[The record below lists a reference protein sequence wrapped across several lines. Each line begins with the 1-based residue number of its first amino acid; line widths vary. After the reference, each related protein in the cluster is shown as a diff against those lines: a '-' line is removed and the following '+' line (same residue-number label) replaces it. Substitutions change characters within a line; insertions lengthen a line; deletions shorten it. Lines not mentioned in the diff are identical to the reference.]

1 MGLYDNIIIP
11 EDIELPEFPYD
22 AHYMDDDNKRVRLW
36 QTKDLNCG
44 QDRYRLR
51 KIENGRGTHQ
61 LERRVPPIQKMTK
74 EGNEILDNDVLWWN
88 IVRPTKDIIITEVIH
103 NTIYEYSL
111 SIVNGTLRKIEVKD
125 IHKV

>member
-1 MGLYDNIIIP
+1 MGLYDNIVIP

-22 AHYMDDDNKRVRLW
+22 PHYVDDNKRVRLW

-51 KIENGRGTHQ
+51 KIDNGQGSHQ
-61 LERRVPPIQKMTK
+61 LERRVPPIQKMTE
-74 EGNEILDNDVLWWN
+74 EGNEILDNDILWWN
-88 IVRPTKDIIITEVIH
+88 VVRPTRDITITEVIH

-111 SIVNGTLRKIEVKD
+111 SIVNGTLRKIEIKD